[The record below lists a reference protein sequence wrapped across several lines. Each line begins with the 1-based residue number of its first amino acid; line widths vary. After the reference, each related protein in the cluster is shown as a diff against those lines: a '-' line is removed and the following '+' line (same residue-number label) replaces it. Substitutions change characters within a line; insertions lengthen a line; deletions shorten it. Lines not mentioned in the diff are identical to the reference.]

1 MHKAAPGKPGHCD
14 GTIRRTDNWIPAF
27 AGMTFELDS
36 CVRGNEIQ
44 EKNTFFL
51 INGTTE
57 RAPCVICVPL
67 KKGKFIDNRSG
78 VKFRLVFVSTKRFC
92 SEKIFPAL
100 VPEGLKYL
108 LYQPKT

>member
-1 MHKAAPGKPGHCD
+1 MAENTCETP
-14 GTIRRTDNWIPAF
+14 
-27 AGMTFELDS
+27 MTSVVCTVSNNL
-36 CVRGNEIQ
+36 NYH
-44 EKNTFFL
+44 KNTFFL

-92 SEKIFPAL
+92 SEKISSAL
-100 VPEGLKYL
+100 VPEGLK
-108 LYQPKT
+108 